1 MASKTQK
8 SLFIVILGDTM
19 MIEADVNLG
28 TMGLKPIWS
37 CSVIPIISEIPWGFS
52 VTRFDYTGA

>member
-37 CSVIPIISEIPWGFS
+37 CSGIPVISEIS
-52 VTRFDYTGA
+52 YDYYK